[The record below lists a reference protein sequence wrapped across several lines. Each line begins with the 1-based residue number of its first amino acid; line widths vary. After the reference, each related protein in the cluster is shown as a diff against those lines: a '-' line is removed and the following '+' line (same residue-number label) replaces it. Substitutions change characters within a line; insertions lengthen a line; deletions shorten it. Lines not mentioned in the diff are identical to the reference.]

1 MKVHVG
7 TLAGC
12 GAALLLAL
20 PTPAVFA
27 QGTDLGQILDK
38 KPAKLG
44 KDQVQGIVSG
54 ATLKRTVFN
63 QTMNAYVEVVANFSA
78 DSTVAVMQQTMH
90 GPVRGNG
97 KWRISDEGQLCTE
110 INWPRATSSTCTW
123 FFKLGDELWLSQSD
137 ADRSTFTSKAS
148 ISK

>member
-1 MKVHVG
+1 MNSLRIVSAVA
-7 TLAGC
+7 TCALAV
-12 GAALLLAL
+12 AAG
-20 PTPAVFA
+20 PAFA

-54 ATLKRTVFN
+54 ATLKRTVFHQN
-63 QTMNAYVEVVANFSA
+63 MNAYVEVVANFSA

-123 FFKLGDELWLSQSD
+123 FFKLGEELWLSQSD
-137 ADRSTFTSKAS
+137 ADRSAFTSKGTFQ
-148 ISK
+148 K